1 MVTPAAKSFR
11 TRRRRQAAMLMTE
24 LMVAIAFLSIAVLP
38 LALSFA
44 KEHQYLRNCYQ
55 HAVAM
60 ELVDGE
66 MELLVAGEWQRY
78 PNGQHVLTPTGAA
91 VANLPPGTL
100 ELTVNEQHLRL
111 VWHPAARKG
120 GGSVIREATRK

>member
-1 MVTPAAKSFR
+1 MVNSAAKFLR
-11 TRRRRQAAMLMTE
+11 ARRRQAAMLMTE
-24 LMVAIAFLSIAVLP
+24 LMVAIAFLGIAVLP

-78 PNGQHVLTPTGAA
+78 PNGLHTLTPTGSAA
-91 VANLPPGTL
+91 TNLPPGTL
-100 ELTVNEQHLRL
+100 QLTVNEKQLRL
-111 VWHPAARKG
+111 EWQPATRNG

>member
-1 MVTPAAKSFR
+1 MVIPADKSFR
-11 TRRRRQAAMLMTE
+11 ARRRQAAMLMTE
-24 LMVAIAFLSIAVLP
+24 LMIAIAFLSIAVLP

-66 MELLVAGEWQRY
+66 MELLVAGEWQHY
-78 PNGQHVLTPTGAA
+78 PNGRHTLVPTGSA
-91 VANLPPGTL
+91 VTNLPPGTL
-100 ELTVNEQHLRL
+100 QLTVNEKHLRL
-111 VWHPAARKG
+111 EWQPAARNQG
-120 GGSVIREATRK
+120 GGVIREATRK

>member
-1 MVTPAAKSFR
+1 MVISAARLFR
-11 TRRRRQAAMLMTE
+11 ARRRETAMLMTE
-24 LMVAIAFLSIAVLP
+24 LMVAIAFLTIAVLP

-78 PNGQHVLTPTGAA
+78 PNGQHVLTPTGSAFT
-91 VANLPPGTL
+91 NLPPGTL
-100 ELTVNEQHLRL
+100 QLTVKEKHLRL
-111 VWHPAARKG
+111 EWQPAVRNG
-120 GGSVIREATRK
+120 GGNVIREVTRK

>member
-1 MVTPAAKSFR
+1 MVNSAAKLFR
-11 TRRRRQAAMLMTE
+11 ARRRQAAMLMTE
-24 LMVAIAFLSIAVLP
+24 LMVAIAFLTIAVLP

-55 HAVAM
+55 RAVAV

-78 PNGQHVLTPTGAA
+78 PNGQHVLTPTGSA
-91 VANLPPGTL
+91 VINLPPGTL
-100 ELTVNEQHLRL
+100 QLTVNEKHLRL
-111 VWHPAARKG
+111 EWQPAARNG